1 VTLCRQGMQ
10 SLTDPQRVALTHVAL
25 LAEECAHPRF
35 AAQQALGTAVLTVN
49 AGYE

>member
-1 VTLCRQGMQ
+1 MTRAQQ
-10 SLTDPQRVALTHVAL
+10 IALRHIAL

-35 AAQQALGTAVLTVN
+35 ASQTALGSVVLTVN